1 MLNDLTTTYKKA
13 RDIIHNKLNTDGKTL
28 IKDKNILIK
37 ILTNGKSEYFIM
49 IIDYKPNFK
58 NNPKVRLINPV
69 KNEIGRIN
77 KK

>member
-13 RDIIHNKLNTDGKTL
+13 SDFIHNKINTDEKKL

-37 ILTNGKSEYFIM
+37 ILTSGKSECFIM

-58 NNPKVRLINPV
+58 NNPKVRLVNPV

>member
-58 NNPKVRLINPV
+58 SNRKVRLINPV

>member
-58 NNPKVRLINPV
+58 NNRKVRLINPV

>member
-37 ILTNGKSEYFIM
+37 ILTNGNSECFIM

-58 NNPKVRLINPV
+58 NNPKVRLVNPV